1 MNLKPPHA
9 SQRLQASSTTRGFTL
24 LEIMVVLA
32 IILIL
37 AAVGAARYH
46 NTVTHAREAVLAQD
60 LKDMRKAIQDYTYDK
75 GCSPS
80 SLDDLVTAG
89 YLREIPTDPFTQGKD
104 WITSNSDI
112 LSDPDQTCTGISDV
126 NSNSNSV
133 SPFTNTPYS
142 SW

>member
-1 MNLKPPHA
+1 MTNPSLKSPSRPHPA
-9 SQRLQASSTTRGFTL
+9 TTERGFTL
-24 LEIMVVLA
+24 IEIMIVIT

-37 AAVGAARYH
+37 AAMGAARYH
-46 NTVTHAREAVLAQD
+46 NTVTHAKEAVLAQD

-80 SLDDLVTAG
+80 SLDDLVTGG
-89 YLREIPTDPFTQGKD
+89 YMREIPTDPFTQGKD
-104 WITSNSDI
+104 WVTSNSDI

-126 NSNSNSV
+126 NSSSNGV